1 MAIVSVQIISKLL
14 ETKDHSILSENGLTK
29 DYFVGYEKEIDFI
42 NEHFDHYGIV
52 PDKATFFSKFPE
64 FEPVEVQESDRYL
77 VDTIREEYAYTIGVP
92 VLQKSAELFKT
103 DANEAVQYMI
113 QAARAIPVSYQI
125 GATDIVSQAEK
136 RYDEFIER
144 KTSEKEWYFTT
155 GFPELDDEIYGLQR
169 GEEFVFIFAR
179 INQGK
184 SWVLEKIATH
194 VWQLGYNVGYISP
207 EMSATSIGYRFDT
220 LYKNFSNAGLM
231 WGKDDIKD
239 DSYKDYVQQLKQR
252 ENKFMVATPADFAR
266 KITVSKLRNFVKEY
280 KLDLLAV
287 DGIKYLTDERSQRGD
302 NLTMAL
308 TNISEDLMELSLE
321 LSIPIV
327 VVGQANRSGVAQNE
341 DSGAPELESARDSD
355 GMAANASK
363 VLSIRQKQDNVL
375 EIAVKKN
382 RFGRVGGRLLYHWSI
397 NTGEFTCIPS
407 DGQRLRT
414 ERTVE
419 RKEKKKKEDVF

>member
-14 ETKDHSILSENGLTK
+14 ETKDHSILSENGLTRE
-29 DYFVGYEKEIDFI
+29 YFVGYENEIDFI
-42 NEHFDHYGIV
+42 NEHFEKYGSV

-77 VDTIREEYAYTIGVP
+77 VDTIREEYVYTVGVP
-92 VLQKSAELFKT
+92 VLQKSAELFKS

-144 KTSEKEWYFTT
+144 KTSEKDWYFTT
-155 GFPELDDEIYGLQR
+155 GFPELDDEIHGLQR

-220 LYKNFSNAGLM
+220 LYSNFSNTGLM
-231 WGKDDIKD
+231 WGKDEVENEK
-239 DSYKDYVQQLKQR
+239 YKNYVEELKTKN
-252 ENKFMVATPADFAR
+252 NKFMVATPADFSR
-266 KITVSKLRNFVKEY
+266 KITVSKLKNFCKEY

-287 DGIKYLTDERSQRGD
+287 DGIKYLTDERAKRGD
-302 NLTMAL
+302 NLTTSL

-382 RFGRVGGRLLYHWSI
+382 RFGRVGGRLLYAWSI
-397 NTGEFTCIPS
+397 NTGEFRWIPS
-407 DGQRLRT
+407 DGQQPRVDRK
-414 ERTVE
+414 ERT
-419 RKEKKKKEDVF
+419 KSKKKEDVF

>member
-1 MAIVSVQIISKLL
+1 
-14 ETKDHSILSENGLTK
+14 
-29 DYFVGYEKEIDFI
+29 
-42 NEHFDHYGIV
+42 
-52 PDKATFFSKFPE
+52 
-64 FEPVEVQESDRYL
+64 
-77 VDTIREEYAYTIGVP
+77 
-92 VLQKSAELFKT
+92 
-103 DANEAVQYMI
+103 
-113 QAARAIPVSYQI
+113 
-125 GATDIVSQAEK
+125 
-136 RYDEFIER
+136 
-144 KTSEKEWYFTT
+144 
-155 GFPELDDEIYGLQR
+155 
-169 GEEFVFIFAR
+169 
-179 INQGK
+179 
-184 SWVLEKIATH
+184 
-194 VWQLGYNVGYISP
+194 
-207 EMSATSIGYRFDT
+207 
-220 LYKNFSNAGLM
+220 
-231 WGKDDIKD
+231 
-239 DSYKDYVQQLKQR
+239 
-252 ENKFMVATPADFAR
+252 MVATPADFAR

-321 LSIPIV
+321 LAIPIV

-407 DGQRLRT
+407 DGQRPRT
-414 ERTVE
+414 ERIVE

>member
-14 ETKDHSILSENGLTK
+14 ETKDHSILSANGLTRE
-29 DYFVGYEKEIDFI
+29 YFVGYENEIDFI
-42 NEHFDHYGIV
+42 NEHFEKYGDV

-77 VDTIREEYAYTIGVP
+77 VDTIREEYVYTVGVP
-92 VLQKSAELFKT
+92 VLQKSAELFKS

-136 RYDEFIER
+136 RYNEFIER
-144 KTSEKEWYFTT
+144 KTSEKDWYFTT

-207 EMSATSIGYRFDT
+207 EMSASSIGYRFDT
-220 LYKNFSNAGLM
+220 LYSNFSNTGLM
-231 WGKDDIKD
+231 WGKDEVENEK
-239 DSYKDYVQQLKQR
+239 YKNYVEELKTKN
-252 ENKFMVATPADFAR
+252 NKFMVATPADFSR
-266 KITVSKLRNFVKEY
+266 KITVSKLKNFCKEY

-287 DGIKYLTDERSQRGD
+287 DGIKYLTDERAKRGD
-302 NLTMAL
+302 NLTTSL

-382 RFGRVGGRLLYHWSI
+382 RFGRVGGRLLYAWSI
-397 NTGEFTCIPS
+397 NTGEFRWIPS
-407 DGQRLRT
+407 DGQQPRVDRK
-414 ERTVE
+414 ERT
-419 RKEKKKKEDVF
+419 KSKKKEDVF